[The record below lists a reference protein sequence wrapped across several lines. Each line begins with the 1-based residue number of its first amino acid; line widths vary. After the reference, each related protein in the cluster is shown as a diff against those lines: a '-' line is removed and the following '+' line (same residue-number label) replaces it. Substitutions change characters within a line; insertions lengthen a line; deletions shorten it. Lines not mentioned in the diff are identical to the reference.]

1 MLSLQHQITKSSL
14 IKYIQLLDTFFFQL
28 MGKKQN
34 IAIWIGILGGG
45 AAFFFLY
52 GYLVDIMR

>member
-1 MLSLQHQITKSSL
+1 MLSLQHQITKCDF
-14 IKYIQLLDTFFFQL
+14 IKYIQLVDSFFFQL

-34 IAIWIGILGGG
+34 IAIWIGVLGGG

-52 GYLVDIMR
+52 GFLVDLMR

>member
-1 MLSLQHQITKSSL
+1 MLSLQRIL
-14 IKYIQLLDTFFFQL
+14 IKFNQVHSITRVIFLLY

-45 AAFFFLY
+45 ALFFLLY
-52 GYLVDIMR
+52 GYLADLMR

>member
-1 MLSLQHQITKSSL
+1 
-14 IKYIQLLDTFFFQL
+14 

-34 IAIWIGILGGG
+34 IAIWIGVLGGG

-52 GYLVDIMR
+52 GYLADLMR

>member
-1 MLSLQHQITKSSL
+1 MRFHQVHSISR
-14 IKYIQLLDTFFFQL
+14 YIFFQL

-34 IAIWIGILGGG
+34 IAIWIGVLGGG

-52 GYLVDIMR
+52 GFLVDLMR